1 MSSIIYFYVAS
12 YFIGFLLCI
21 PIGPVNLE
29 IFHSSLKKQ
38 YMHAIFVAIG
48 AAIGDGIWALTAF
61 FGISP
66 FRNGNQNLEWVFFL
80 ITAVITGS
88 LGIFALK
95 DAKCTEKI
103 EDEIT
108 TIIRKKKIWA
118 FLKGFALVIVNPL
131 AVVSWMI
138 ILKFLESFE
147 IKIPLELNYEIF
159 FFIIVAA
166 GAASY
171 FLLIVFITNKMK
183 HFFNPQR
190 TAKVTK
196 YIGYI
201 LLAFSLYFLYYTV
214 NSYLFGVSITD
225 LTS

>member
-1 MSSIIYFYVAS
+1 MSSIIFFYIAS

-48 AAIGDGIWALTAF
+48 ASLGDAIWALIGF

-88 LGIFALK
+88 LGLFALK
-95 DAKCTEKI
+95 DARNLKKKD
-103 EDEIT
+103 DELT
-108 TIIRKKKIWA
+108 TIIKKKKRWA
-118 FLKGFALVIVNPL
+118 FLKGFTLVIVNPL
-131 AVVSWMI
+131 GVVSWMI
-138 ILKFLESFE
+138 VLKFLESVG
-147 IKIPLELNYEIF
+147 IKIPLSFNYELF
-159 FFIIVAA
+159 FFLVVAS
-166 GAASY
+166 GAATY

-183 HFFNPQR
+183 HFFNPER

-196 YIGYI
+196 YLGY
-201 LLAFSLYFLYYTV
+201 LLIAFSLYFIYYTI
-214 NSYLFGVSITD
+214 NSYLFGISITN
-225 LTS
+225 LT

>member
-1 MSSIIYFYVAS
+1 MSSIIYFYLAA

-38 YMHAIFVAIG
+38 YMHAIFVAFG
-48 AAIGDGIWALTAF
+48 AALGDGIWALTAF

-95 DAKCTEKI
+95 DSKCVEKA

-108 TIIRKKKIWA
+108 TMIRKKKRWA
-118 FLKGFALVIVNPL
+118 FLKGFTLVIVNPL

-138 ILKFLESFE
+138 VLKFLESFG

-159 FFIIVAA
+159 FFITVAA
-166 GAASY
+166 GASSY

-183 HFFNPQR
+183 DFFNPER

-201 LLAFSLYFLYYTV
+201 LLAFSLYFIYYTV

-225 LTS
+225 LTG